1 MRPTALA
8 ASAAAVLLAPGLSA
22 CAEDAPV
29 EYSFESMEEVEPD
42 LPAPGEAMPVL
53 LEIGDTHTWDDG
65 LSVGLSDV
73 EQPDEDAL
81 GDSGGRDRVTFTV
94 ALTNDSDVP
103 VQIDRIDWFCTGGVE
118 GDDEAFDGDAHERP
132 GTIQPGAAGVLEP
145 ACEMPAEEYELQ
157 LLLGLSRPGD
167 AELAHEAV
175 FFSGIVE

>member
-29 EYSFESMEEVEPD
+29 EYSFESMAEVEPD

-73 EQPDEDAL
+73 ERPDEDAL

-103 VQIDRIDWFCTGGVE
+103 VRIDRIDWFCTGGVE

-145 ACEMPAEEYELQ
+145 ACEMPAEEYGLQ

-167 AELAHEAV
+167 AELAHEVV
-175 FFSGIVE
+175 FFSGVVE

>member
-1 MRPTALA
+1 MRPTAPV

-22 CAEDAPV
+22 CAEEAPV
-29 EYSFESMEEVEPD
+29 EYSFESRQEPEAD

-53 LEIGDTHTWDDG
+53 LEIGDSHAWDDG

-73 EQPDEDAL
+73 ELPDGDAL
-81 GDSGGRDRVTFTV
+81 GDSGGRGMVTFTV
-94 ALTNDSDVP
+94 VLTNDSDVP
-103 VQIDRIDWFCTGGVE
+103 VRTDRIDWFCAGGVE

-132 GTIQPGAAGVLEP
+132 EAIRPGSTGILEP
-145 ACEMPAEEYELQ
+145 ACEMPAEEYGLQ